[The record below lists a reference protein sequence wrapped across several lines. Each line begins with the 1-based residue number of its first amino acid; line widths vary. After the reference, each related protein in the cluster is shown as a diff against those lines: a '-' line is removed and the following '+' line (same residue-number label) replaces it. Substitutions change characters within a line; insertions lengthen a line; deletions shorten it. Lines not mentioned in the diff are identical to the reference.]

1 MLWQLGMETLAG
13 LTDYIL
19 LDTSRRVRQCPPD
32 HGRCRQEVRWLGE
45 IELLRYELAQSA
57 LLWASLVV
65 QRPHTKRDTP
75 RPLQPVLLPFSLPPC
90 CSRSTFSRV
99 ISKFADSSLTMFSL
113 NRSASSSC
121 SVSSSRHEEQSP
133 CSSPLVGRLSSASH
147 SPTAFVPQIDFASAP
162 SLALPS
168 RIPKPSPVK
177 RYAFVHARV
186 LHLSLNGGHIDMV
199 SSALP
204 LPVHCV
210 RKQRTIRVKVPVI
223 DGESVIKVPAWIR
236 NVSLAAPAKI
246 VGTRSLIRRP
256 CNFRSSVAHAV
267 KCTLSVPA
275 RTKRLADGTRSCS
288 GSGIS
293 VKVGSRVPVLA
304 MKFTSDVSLAKAH
317 STAKPVL
324 AATHPSVAKQRSGRV
339 VGPAWGH
346 EHPDVIPHAVRKPY
360 SVACA
365 GPVSISTTKVSKK
378 KENESKRSVGTTL
391 RIFSLN
397 SKVLFNYE
405 ASNRAY
411 KFEGILVSS
420 DVEVRKVLGEI
431 TLSGRLMDSICKGAT
446 QRTVNTQELGK
457 TKEML
462 DEAMMAV
469 SSAVVCRSVSK
480 TNTTQVSGIFGTG
493 IGGEA

>member
-1 MLWQLGMETLAG
+1 
-13 LTDYIL
+13 
-19 LDTSRRVRQCPPD
+19 
-32 HGRCRQEVRWLGE
+32 VRWLGE

-57 LLWASLVV
+57 LLGSPTPSHKKRYSPPASTL
-65 QRPHTKRDTP
+65 PSS
-75 RPLQPVLLPFSLPPC
+75 LLPSALLPKVDFLAGHFQV
-90 CSRSTFSRV
+90 RRLT
-99 ISKFADSSLTMFSL
+99 DSSLTMFSL

-121 SVSSSRHEEQSP
+121 SVCSSRREEQSP
-133 CSSPLVGRLSSASH
+133 CSSPLVRRLSSASH
-147 SPTAFVPQIDFASAP
+147 SPTALVPQTEFASVP

-177 RYAFVHARV
+177 RYAFVHARI
-186 LHLSLNGGHIDMV
+186 LHLSLNGGHIDIV

-204 LPVHCV
+204 LPVRCV

-223 DGESVIKVPAWIR
+223 DGESVNKGPTW
-236 NVSLAAPAKI
+236 
-246 VGTRSLIRRP
+246 IRRP
-256 CNFRSSVAHAV
+256 RNFRSSVAHAV

-275 RTKRLADGTRSCS
+275 RTKRLAVRTRSCS

-304 MKFTSDVSLAKAH
+304 IKFTSGPTDVSLANAH
-317 STAKPVL
+317 STAKPVQ

-339 VGPAWGH
+339 VGAAWGH

-360 SVACA
+360 TVACA

-397 SKVLFNYE
+397 SQVLFNYE

-411 KFEGILVSS
+411 KFGGILVSS

-446 QRTVNTQELGK
+446 QRTVNIQELGK

-469 SSAVVCRSVSK
+469 SSAVICRSVSK

-493 IGGEA
+493 VGGEA